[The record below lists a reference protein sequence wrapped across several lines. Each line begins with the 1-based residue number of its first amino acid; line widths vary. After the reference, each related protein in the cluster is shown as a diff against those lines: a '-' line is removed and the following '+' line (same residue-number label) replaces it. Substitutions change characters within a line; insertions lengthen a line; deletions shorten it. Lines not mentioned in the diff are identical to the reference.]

1 MERPDLTG
9 PVVPSLSA
17 GGASVSGH
25 SRRGPASI
33 AGVYL
38 IGLTGGIAS
47 GKTVVA
53 RRLEELGATRVDAD
67 QLARDV
73 VAAGTPGLAAITE
86 RFGVGVIAPDGTLDR
101 AALGAVIFQDP
112 EARLALNAITHPA
125 IREMSSRL
133 FAELADRDPDA
144 VVVYDVPLLAEALRD
159 PGYHRF
165 DLVVVVDASTEIRV
179 RRLVELRGLNREEA
193 LHRLNSQATDAERL
207 AIADV
212 VIDSNGTLEETI
224 EQADALWAGLASRR

>member
-1 MERPDLTG
+1 MKRPDPTG
-9 PVVPSLSA
+9 PAVSA
-17 GGASVSGH
+17 LTAGRASVAGH
-25 SRRGPASI
+25 SRHDPVSI

-112 EARLALNAITHPA
+112 AARLALNAITHPA
-125 IREMSSRL
+125 IRELSSRL

-165 DLVVVVDASTEIRV
+165 DLVVVVDASTETRV

-224 EQADALWAGLASRR
+224 EQADSLWARLASRR

>member
-1 MERPDLTG
+1 
-9 PVVPSLSA
+9 
-17 GGASVSGH
+17 
-25 SRRGPASI
+25 
-33 AGVYL
+33 VYV

-73 VAAGTPGLAAITE
+73 VAVGTPGLAAITE
-86 RFGVGVIAPDGTLDR
+86 RFGVDVIAADGTLDR
-101 AALGAVIFQDP
+101 AALGAVIFRDP
-112 EARLALNAITHPA
+112 DARLALNAITHPA
-125 IREMSSRL
+125 IRELSSRL
-133 FAELADRDPDA
+133 FAEASDRDPNA

-179 RRLVELRGLNREEA
+179 RRLVQLRGLTREEA
-193 LHRLNSQATDAERL
+193 LHRLNSQATDTERL

-224 EQADALWAGLASRR
+224 EQADALWAGLASHH

>member
-1 MERPDLTG
+1 M
-9 PVVPSLSA
+9 
-17 GGASVSGH
+17 
-25 SRRGPASI
+25 
-33 AGVYL
+33 YL

-73 VAAGTPGLAAITE
+73 VAVGTPGLAAITE
-86 RFGVGVIAPDGTLDR
+86 RFGVDVIAADGTLDR
-101 AALGAVIFQDP
+101 AALGAVIFRDP
-112 EARLALNAITHPA
+112 DARLALNAITHPA
-125 IREMSSRL
+125 IRELSSRL
-133 FAELADRDPDA
+133 FAEASDRDPNA

-165 DLVVVVDASTEIRV
+165 DLVVVVDASTETRV
-179 RRLVELRGLNREEA
+179 RRLVQLRGLTREEA
-193 LHRLNSQATDAERL
+193 LHRLNSQATDTERL

-224 EQADALWAGLASRR
+224 EQADALWAGLASHH